1 MQLAAGRL
9 PRTGPLIERA
19 EPHGHVRALITYN
32 PQDLVRTIENPFG
45 PLNSSGYDLKARR
58 FSCCAQFMEP

>member
-1 MQLAAGRL
+1 MPLATCRL

-19 EPHGHVRALITYN
+19 EPHGHVRALITYKQ
-32 PQDLVRTIENPFG
+32 QDLVRTIENPFG
-45 PLNSSGYDLKARR
+45 PLDASGYDLKARR

>member
-1 MQLAAGRL
+1 MQLAACRL

-32 PQDLVRTIENPFG
+32 QQDLVRTIENPFG
-45 PLNSSGYDLKARR
+45 PLNASGYDLEARR